1 MVTTTNE
8 VLEFIQENDV
18 KFVRLAFC
26 DLSGIQKNISIMPD
40 ELPYAFTYGI
50 SFDAHAIQ
58 GFADITKSDLFLF
71 PDPKT
76 LSILTWRPQS
86 GRVIRFFC
94 DIRHGNGEP
103 FWGDLRYR
111 LKQTMKKA
119 MDMGYMCR
127 IGAECEFYLFH
138 TQEDGTPSRIPFDQG
153 SYLDIAPLD
162 KGENVRREICLTL
175 EEMGIHPESSHHE
188 QGPGQNEIDVR
199 FSDPLSSADH
209 LMTFKNVVKTVAAR
223 NGLYASF
230 APKPLSDAP
239 GNGMHINLSLTKYN
253 LNIFQNQSEYGE
265 VVDHFIAGILAHTK
279 EMSVFLNPI
288 PNSYERLGVNEAPA
302 YVSWSHGNRSQLI
315 RIPEAV
321 GERVRME
328 LRSPDPTIN
337 PYLAFTLVLEA
348 GMDGIAKQLPLTPPL
363 DVDLYQTD
371 ETITSSLERLPATLE
386 EAIQVANDSAWIS
399 QILPSELLDNFLG
412 MKTKECEELSDSA
425 DADSYFM
432 KHHFHRF

>member
-1 MVTTTNE
+1 MMKKMKE
-8 VLEFIQENDV
+8 VLEFIEENDV

-40 ELPYAFTYGI
+40 ELPYAFAYGI

-58 GFADITKSDLFLF
+58 GFADITKSDLLLF
-71 PDPKT
+71 PDPNT
-76 LSILTWRPQS
+76 LSLLPWRPQS
-86 GRVIRFFC
+86 GRVIRLFC
-94 DIRHGNGEP
+94 DIRTGKGEP

-111 LKQTMKKA
+111 LRQTMKRIF
-119 MDMGYMCR
+119 DMGYMCR
-127 IGAECEFYLFH
+127 IGAECEFYLFQ
-138 TQEDGTPSRIPFDQG
+138 TQEDGTPTRIPFDQAG
-153 SYLDIAPLD
+153 YLDIAPLD

-175 EEMGIHPESSHHE
+175 EEMGIRPESSHHE

-230 APKPLSDAP
+230 APKPLPDAP
-239 GNGMHINLSLTKYN
+239 GNGMHINVSLTKN
-253 LNIFQNQSEYGE
+253 DLNVFDKQQEHSEVAE
-265 VVDHFIAGILAHTK
+265 HFIAGILAHTK

-288 PNSYERLGVNEAPA
+288 PNSYERLGVNEAPV

-363 DVDLYQTD
+363 DVDLYQAD

-386 EAIQVANDSAWIS
+386 EAIQVAKDSAWIS

-412 MKTKECEELSDSA
+412 MKIKECDELSDSA